1 MLNRRPIFINGFAR
15 GGTNILLNILR
26 SHPDVCSPYG
36 ETREVFLGTHGI
48 NKWACRV
55 FYYLPLRLYLPAH
68 IFAQYR
74 SESAIAEHTRYPAW
88 LLKHIDWVFYRSK
101 LRARAAD
108 QNKYKAEGVEY
119 TVEEIKRSR
128 LLCKNVNAVVFLS
141 DLFRQMY
148 PDAAFIALVRN
159 GLALCEA
166 YKRRKGWSAETTAVM
181 YRNVTQK
188 ILADTARYPHSYLI
202 KFEDIVA
209 HPRCSIAHVY
219 DWLDLDLGAV
229 CKIRLQNKHVLSKH
243 GEHQLA
249 HQGAFKELRWYRLDE
264 LERYFVQ
271 GVNQHQIS
279 RLSDKEQADFLRIA
293 GGTMEALGYETSA
306 KATG

>member
-48 NKWACRV
+48 NKWVCRIL
-55 FYYLPLRLYLPAH
+55 YYLPLRLYFQAN

-74 SESAIAEHTRYPAW
+74 HDSVIAGHTTYPVW
-88 LLKHIDWVFYRSK
+88 LLQHIDRVFYHSK
-101 LRARAAD
+101 QRATAAD

-119 TVEEIKRSR
+119 TAEEIKGSR

-141 DLFRQMY
+141 DLFRQIY

-166 YKRRKGWSAETTAVM
+166 YKRRKGWSAEQTAVM
-181 YRNVTQK
+181 YRNITQK
-188 ILADTARYPHSYLI
+188 MLEDTARYPQSYLI
-202 KFEDIVA
+202 KFEEIVA
-209 HPRCSIAHVY
+209 HPRWSIAHIY
-219 DWLDLDLGAV
+219 DWLDLDLGMV
-229 CKIRLQNKHVLSKH
+229 HKIRLQNKRVLSKD

-249 HQGAFKELRWYRLDE
+249 HQGPFKALRWYRLDE

-271 GVNQHQIS
+271 GVNQNQIG

-293 GGTMEALGYETSA
+293 GPTMEALGYETSVRA
-306 KATG
+306 VG